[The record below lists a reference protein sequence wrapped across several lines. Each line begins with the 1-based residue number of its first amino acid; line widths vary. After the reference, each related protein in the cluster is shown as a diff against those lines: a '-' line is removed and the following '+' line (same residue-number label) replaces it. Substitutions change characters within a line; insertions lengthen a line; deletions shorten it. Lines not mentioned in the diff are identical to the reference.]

1 MKEVKNILLSE
12 SFKNFSFAKF
22 CLTLNKE
29 LYVPSVKKIIK
40 IIDELDSITNEL
52 ILVKKLCLCV
62 EYINDSNLKNKAL
75 IYAKIHN
82 TLVDYKLKK
91 TFLIPTKWDKLIQK
105 LYQDLKYIRN
115 TSMYLSYL
123 YGIKNETR
131 YIPYNKKRMLD
142 MVKSDDILILG
153 LKSLIKTDSKLLNYS
168 SVESIENY
176 FGFF

>member
-1 MKEVKNILLSE
+1 MNEIKSIILSDN
-12 SFKNFSFAKF
+12 FKNFNFAKY

-29 LYVPSVKKIIK
+29 LYIPVVKKIIK
-40 IIDELDSITNEL
+40 NIDELDSITNEL

-75 IYAKIHN
+75 VYAKIHN

-91 TFLIPTKWDKLIQK
+91 KFIIATQWDSFIQK
-105 LYQDLKYIRN
+105 LYKDLKYIRDA
-115 TSMYLSYL
+115 SMYLSYL
-123 YGIKNETR
+123 FGIKNDTR
-131 YIPYNKKRMLD
+131 YIPYYKKQMLD

-153 LKSLIKTDSKLLNYS
+153 LQSLIKTDSKLLDYS